1 MLIQFLLIGGVIALL
16 VSFLRHH
23 GTTKTAAGVK
33 IGFALFMVLA
43 AVAVLRPAD
52 VSMLAEFV
60 GVGRGT
66 DLVLYALVVAF
77 GFATINTY
85 LRFKE
90 LELRYAR
97 LARAIAL
104 RNAEAPKHEET
115 AAPVVANS
123 VVNNAAVDN
132 AAVDKAVVEADAE
145 AKDQAHSA

>member
-1 MLIQFLLIGGVIALL
+1 MLIQFLLIGAVVVLL
-16 VSFLRHH
+16 VFFLRHH

-33 IGFALFMVLA
+33 IGFALFLVLA
-43 AVAVLRPAD
+43 AVAVLRPTD
-52 VSMLAEFV
+52 VSKLAEFV

-66 DLVLYALVVAF
+66 DLVLYGLVVAF

-104 RNAEAPKHEET
+104 RNAEAPKHDADLGLD
-115 AAPVVANS
+115 AA
-123 VVNNAAVDN
+123 D
-132 AAVDKAVVEADAE
+132 VEDP
-145 AKDQAHSA
+145 AHSA